1 MTQDVSRN
9 FSDDLGN
16 LLLAYLNLKDKSRTQ
31 EDSPIKMGRIVDN
44 KDPQKLGRCKVM
56 VFHAFEELPDSDL
69 PWATPEYAAGL
80 GSFIV
85 PEVGSLVCVYFRN
98 NDPSNPVY
106 SKQFLNSNNLSPERD
121 EDYPNTM
128 VLFETSVG
136 EYLKINKKTNET
148 VYRHASGVI
157 VTFDKNG
164 NVTIDTTN
172 ASTGNVKMDVRGNI
186 DIDATGTIN
195 IHATGTITVD
205 SSTMIEVDAPIIM
218 TPAGNVAPTGTGG
231 LCAMPI
237 DPLTGLPQVGTILI
251 RT

>member
-1 MTQDVSRN
+1 MTQDVSKT
-9 FSDDLGN
+9 FSDDLGS
-16 LLLAYLNLKDKSRTQ
+16 LLSAYLNLKDKSRTQ
-31 EDSPIKMGRIVDN
+31 EDSPIKMGRVVDN

-85 PEVGSLVCVYFRN
+85 PEVDSLVCVYFRN
-98 NDPSNPVY
+98 GEPSNPVY
-106 SKQFLNSNNLSPERD
+106 SKQFLNSNDLPPERD

-148 VYRHASGVI
+148 VYRHASGTI
-157 VTFDKNG
+157 ITFDKSG
-164 NVTIDTTN
+164 NMTVDTLN
-172 ASTGNVKMDVRGNI
+172 SSTGNVKLDVRGSI
-186 DIDATGTIN
+186 DIDAVGTV
-195 IHATGTITVD
+195 TVN
-205 SSTMIEVDAPIIM
+205 APIII
-218 TPAGNVAPTGTGG
+218 TPAGTVAPTGSGG

-237 DPLTGLPQVGTILI
+237 DPLTGLPQVGSVLI
-251 RT
+251 RS